1 MSFLKL
7 CFLIKLTMVSNSK
20 GDFYDDYQ
28 SDDVSSTIPE
38 PGPVQIVQ
46 IVKTESGGHQLKL
59 DTEALSSILLQDKVK
74 DKPVAVVS
82 IAGTFRTGKS
92 FLLNF
97 FIRYFSRQG
106 ESDWLDDEDVPLKG
120 KFMILMKRRF

>member
-1 MSFLKL
+1 MDSKF
-7 CFLIKLTMVSNSK
+7 K
-20 GDFYDDYQ
+20 GDSIEADQ
-28 SDDVSSTIPE
+28 SSDVSSTTPE
-38 PGPVQIVQ
+38 PQPVQIVQ
-46 IVKTESGGHQLKL
+46 IVTTESGGRQLKL

-97 FIRYFSRQG
+97 FIRYFSKL
-106 ESDWLDDEDVPLKG
+106 EKTDWLEDEDEPLRG
-120 KFMILMKRRF
+120 KIFLFFFFPFRRIDFPFI